1 MGVHIL
7 HDPTYDYCCFY
18 CSVVMWAFGPIM
30 YSEEEAEE
38 FLEYLKKDPREYK
51 DKELES
57 EYYEFRQIRDNE
69 ICPAC
74 KCKSINTN
82 GGDCYCAECG
92 HKWTV

>member
-1 MGVHIL
+1 
-7 HDPTYDYCCFY
+7 
-18 CSVVMWAFGPIM
+18 M

>member
-1 MGVHIL
+1 
-7 HDPTYDYCCFY
+7 
-18 CSVVMWAFGPIM
+18 MWAFGPIM

-74 KCKSINTN
+74 KCK
-82 GGDCYCAECG
+82 EVV
-92 HKWTV
+92 KWQEKLILPKR

>member
-18 CSVVMWAFGPIM
+18 CSVTMWAFGPIM
-30 YSEEEAEE
+30 YSPDEAEE

-51 DKELES
+51 DKELEN
-57 EYYEFRQIRDNE
+57 EYYTFRQIRNKGLG
-69 ICPAC
+69 PAF
-74 KCKSINTN
+74 KCKNINTN
-82 GGDCYCAECG
+82 GGICWCAECG